1 MTDSAMLSL
10 TAVLD
15 QVCSNGRID
24 ELGNARFIRTVLES
38 AGKHRDL
45 RLFHSPGVPSDLDLV
60 TLDGPD
66 LRTAIQEI
74 LSF

>member
-1 MTDSAMLSL
+1 MASL

-24 ELGNARFIRTVLES
+24 ELGNARFIRTVLE
-38 AGKHRDL
+38 AAAKHRDL
-45 RLFHSPGVPSDLDLV
+45 RLFNSPGIPSDEALV
-60 TLDGPD
+60 TLDASD
-66 LRTAIQEI
+66 LKAAVEEI